1 MARRDDGHASRINT
15 HASPWARAPERPS
28 PGARP
33 APGRR
38 PDEPQWPEGSWWS
51 EQPGWDE
58 RGRRRRREPTRRDV
72 RRREKNRT
80 RRQPERRSAY
90 RAERR
95 ADHRA
100 EYRAEA
106 PAAARRREPAR
117 GSGRR
122 PPTRPR
128 PGPKARPR
136 GPRMPGDRIGAGALI
151 LSAVVGLSLL
161 GIAERT
167 LLDGRPIGT
176 TESVGA
182 GKGARHPK
190 GHATAAPGA
199 QQPHRQAPAASG
211 APAAPARPDAQA
223 LAAQVRKLTLAQ
235 RGAAAKQAYGAAPT
249 RAPIVAA
256 TRTSADGTWVFGT
269 TAIPVPASS
278 DADPE
283 VAFFA
288 ARWTGRDW
296 RIGLSGATAF
306 GTLLGAMPATVMSAA
321 ESRALRRY
329 GALSAEQAAAAV
341 NGTGAGDGLM
351 LPWKSGTSWTMLTAD
366 PASARRPLSALAFAG
381 GDGRVLASGAGR
393 LYRFCGDGS
402 GPALLMVVHASGVA
416 TVYDRVR
423 SAAQLRDGSVVGRG
437 DPLGRTGTAGAC
449 GGAPAARAEVRFD
462 LRRGAAPVPLD
473 GAVIGG
479 WTFSERAKPLL
490 GFAER
495 GLLQVLPG
503 GLIANLGA
511 VPAADAPPSSPAPG
525 DEPGGG
531 AGPAGDP
538 SPSATQNRS
547 PSGANTQQ

>member
-15 HASPWARAPERPS
+15 HAAPWARAPERPS
-28 PGARP
+28 PRAGAAR
-33 APGRR
+33 GRR
-38 PDEPQWPEGSWWS
+38 PEEPQWPEGSWWS

-58 RGRRRRREPTRRDV
+58 RDRRRRREPTRRDV
-72 RRREKNRT
+72 RRREKDRT
-80 RRQPERRSAY
+80 RRRQRARRSAY
-90 RAERR
+90 RTE
-95 ADHRA
+95 
-100 EYRAEA
+100 
-106 PAAARRREPAR
+106 PPPAARRREPAR

-128 PGPKARPR
+128 PGPKATPRRPR
-136 GPRMPGDRIGAGALI
+136 LPTDRIGVGALV

-176 TESVGA
+176 TESVAA
-182 GKGARHPK
+182 GKGLRHPK
-190 GHATAAPGA
+190 GRATAAPGS
-199 QQPHRQAPAASG
+199 PHRPAQRPGASG

-223 LAAQVRKLTLAQ
+223 LTAQVRKATLAQ
-235 RGAAAKQAYGAAPT
+235 RGAAARQAYGAAPT
-249 RAPIVAA
+249 RAPIVAVA
-256 TRTSADGTWVFGT
+256 RTSDDGTWMFGT

-283 VAFFA
+283 IAFFA
-288 ARWTGRDW
+288 ARWTGREW

-306 GTLLGAMPATVMSAA
+306 GTLLGAMPATLMSASEA
-321 ESRALRRY
+321 RALRRY
-329 GALSAEQAAAAV
+329 STLSAGHAAAAV
-341 NGTGAGDGLM
+341 NGTGPGDGLM
-351 LPWKSGTSWTMLTAD
+351 LPWKTGTSWTMLTAG
-366 PASARRPLSALAFAG
+366 PASAQRPLSALAFAG

-402 GPALLMVVHASGVA
+402 GPALLMVVHAGGVA
-416 TVYDRVR
+416 TTYDRVR

-449 GGAPAARAEVRFD
+449 GGAPADRAEVRFD

-511 VPAADAPPSSPAPG
+511 VPAADPPPSSPAPG
-525 DEPGGG
+525 GEPDAG

>member
-28 PGARP
+28 PGPRP
-33 APGRR
+33 ARGRR
-38 PDEPQWPEGSWWS
+38 PEEPQWPEGSWWS

-58 RGRRRRREPTRRDV
+58 RGRGRRRREPTRRDV
-72 RRREKNRT
+72 RRREKGGA
-80 RRQPERRSAY
+80 RRQPARRSAY
-90 RAERR
+90 RAE
-95 ADHRA
+95 
-100 EYRAEA
+100 
-106 PAAARRREPAR
+106 PPPAARRGDPARGSGR

-128 PGPKARPR
+128 PGPKATPR
-136 GPRMPGDRIGAGALI
+136 GPRLPTDRIGVGAVI

-167 LLDGRPIGT
+167 LLEGRPIGT
-176 TESVGA
+176 TESVAA
-182 GKGARHPK
+182 GKGVRHPK
-190 GHATAAPGA
+190 GHGTATPGA
-199 QQPHRQAPAASG
+199 PQPRQRQPGASD

-223 LAAQVRKLTLAQ
+223 LTAQVRKLTLAE

-256 TRTSADGTWVFGT
+256 TRTSDDGTWVFGT
-269 TAIPVPASS
+269 TAIPVPAGS

-283 VAFFA
+283 IAFFA

-296 RIGLSGATAF
+296 RIGLSGGTAF

-341 NGTGAGDGLM
+341 NGTSTGDGLM
-351 LPWKSGTSWTMLTAD
+351 LPWKSGTAWTMLTAD
-366 PASARRPLSALAFAG
+366 PASAQRPLSTLAFTG

-416 TVYDRVR
+416 TTYDRVR

-531 AGPAGDP
+531 AGSAGDP
-538 SPSATQNRS
+538 SPAATQNRS